1 MKIGVIQPLE
11 VKSAILLVEK
21 ALKEGAELVLLPE
34 KWTKNIDDVPL
45 VEFQKLAKRYTA
57 YILPGAFEDGVSVI
71 TPIIDDSGN
80 LKGIAK
86 KIHLFNEEKLRLI
99 PGNEAVLFTYRGIR

>member
-34 KWTKNIDDVPL
+34 KWTKI
-45 VEFQKLAKRYTA
+45 
-57 YILPGAFEDGVSVI
+57 
-71 TPIIDDSGN
+71 
-80 LKGIAK
+80 
-86 KIHLFNEEKLRLI
+86 
-99 PGNEAVLFTYRGIR
+99 